1 MQLKKLVQTG
11 VIENVEDVE
20 IFTIDMTRTSV
31 ETNLQREIKKI
42 YSDDGTTCIIIDKTG
57 EEELKEQ
64 KDNLLL
70 NNAKQI
76 LQHCNSHD
84 CLDCIF
90 YTKPMTAIDD
100 YCLVNTPI
108 NWRLQGQ
115 GEEN

>member
-1 MQLKKLVQTG
+1 MKLKDLIQTG
-11 VIENVEDVE
+11 IIENVEDVDV
-20 IFTIDMTRTSV
+20 FTIDMARTCV

-42 YSDDGTTCIIIDKTG
+42 YSDDDTTCIIIDKTG

-70 NNAKQI
+70 NSANQI
-76 LQHCNSHD
+76 LKHCNSHD

-90 YTKPMTAIDD
+90 CADPIQSMDD

-108 NWRLQGQ
+108 NWGLQSQ
-115 GEEN
+115 